1 MGQNM
6 NEDFDLEKFVEL
18 FDIAM
23 TSDNPTVRKAFKN
36 LMIVAALVDS
46 ENTSK
51 SLGPLK
57 EILTEFRKLSNR
69 VNTLEVSRYTSTPYT
84 NGNVT
89 INTNTPYYG
98 IAPTYTSTTSVST
111 ANMGYTITND
121 QLDKY
126 SHIYTTLSKPTDE

>member
-1 MGQNM
+1 M